1 MISEK
6 DTPRRKRQ
14 NQEDQATTRL
24 SGPTSPATSDMIR
37 RFHTHPNPIPPGHCS
52 SLHIEH
58 ISAPLPIVWS
68 LISCFSRPQSYKP
81 FVRSCHLCKGDG
93 SIGSV
98 RQIRVVSGLPATSS
112 TERLDILDHEQHVFG
127 FSIVG
132 GDHRLSNYRSTMTV
146 HSEEEGRI
154 TVVLESYEVEVP
166 EGNTEEE
173 TCIFAD
179 TIVGCNL
186 RSLAYVAEKMVR
198 TATPP
203 TA

>member
-1 MISEK
+1 MISKEN
-6 DTPRRKRQ
+6 TPRRKKQ
-14 NQEDQATTRL
+14 KHEDQTTTTNL
-24 SGPTSPATSDMIR
+24 SGPTSQATSDMIR

-68 LISCFSRPQSYKP
+68 LISHFSRPQSYKP
-81 FVRSCHLCKGDG
+81 FVRSCQLCMGDG

-112 TERLDILDHEQHVFG
+112 TEQLDILDHEQHVFG

-132 GDHRLSNYRSTMTV
+132 GDHRLSNYRSRMTV
-146 HSEEEGRI
+146 HSEDGR
-154 TVVLESYEVEVP
+154 TAVVLESYLVEVP

-173 TCIFAD
+173 TCIFVD
-179 TIVGCNL
+179 TIIGCNL

-198 TATPP
+198 TAPPP